1 MLIITYKGGLFLK
14 DSGDLKANLNYQDNS
29 NFENALL
36 KGVRN
41 IFLLWIISKK
51 KIHGYG
57 IISKLNESIPSISN
71 KKVMQGS
78 TVYPL
83 LHSLEE
89 DGLIKSSI
97 ELNGKNEVKVYEITQ
112 EGIMMLNSLK
122 QCIKTKPH
130 NDYLISFMDDMLFN
144 EKTFTLKEDV

>member
-1 MLIITYKGGLFLK
+1 MK

>member
-1 MLIITYKGGLFLK
+1 LEDNEGLKSNLIC
-14 DSGDLKANLNYQDNS
+14 QDKS
-29 NFENALL
+29 SFEKALL

-57 IISKLNESIPSISN
+57 IISKLYESLSSISN
-71 KKVMQGS
+71 KKTIHAS

-89 DGLIKSSI
+89 DGLIKSST
-97 ELNGKNEVKVYEITQ
+97 ELNGKNEVKVYEIT
-112 EGIMMLNSLK
+112 EDGIMVLNSLK
-122 QCIKTKPH
+122 DCIKTRPH
-130 NDYLISFMDDMLFN
+130 NDYVISFMDDMLFN
-144 EKTFTLKEDV
+144 DKTFTLKEGDVR

>member
-1 MLIITYKGGLFLK
+1 MDKDMALK
-14 DSGDLKANLNYQDNS
+14 SNFNYQDNS

-41 IFLLWIISKK
+41 IFLLWIISQK

-57 IISKLNESIPSISN
+57 IISKLNESISSFSN
-71 KKVMQGS
+71 RKPIHGS
-78 TVYPL
+78 TIYPL

-89 DGLIKSSI
+89 DGLITSSK

-122 QCIKTKPH
+122 QCIKSKPR

-144 EKTFTLKEDV
+144 EKTFTLKEGDVDEIRY